1 VNLFPCATINLT
13 KVIGTTISHYR
24 VLSRI
29 ASGGMGVVYEA
40 EDLTLGRHV
49 AIKFLPDELAN
60 DHQALERFQREARAA
75 SALNHPNICTLH
87 EIGSENGRS
96 YIVMELLEGSTLKT
110 LIAGRPLELEQILDY
125 SIQIANALDAAHSK
139 SIVHR
144 DIKPANLFITT
155 RGHAKIL
162 DFGLAKQQFK
172 RKPVGAVAET
182 GLSAAVTADS
192 EFQTSPGVAVGTVA
206 YMSPE
211 QVRGKELD
219 ARTDLFSFGAVLY
232 EMATGIMPFRGETSG
247 VIFDAILNR
256 EPASLVRLNPEL
268 PHELERVVCR
278 ALEKDRD
285 LRFQSAAEMR
295 SELKRV
301 RRDLSSSR
309 HTAVVDQPTAARHEV
324 GPEKKWPRGKKTAI
338 GGIGLLLVL
347 IAAFVAYRA
356 VPRAPEF
363 NLQNMKMVQ
372 VTENGKATRVAISA
386 DGRYIAYALADGENQ
401 SLWVRQ
407 VATGSD
413 VQIVQPDLVTYQA
426 LAMSPDGNYIFFS
439 RSDKSN
445 AYFSYLYSIPVLGGT
460 PRLLEKDVDTA
471 PTWSPDGRRMVYLRG
486 VPQEGYILICAA
498 HGDGTGETVMAKVP
512 YSVEADIP
520 TPSWSPDG
528 RWITVPFY
536 KLERDRHK
544 FVLVLISPENGA
556 MRDFYTSETPIYAAR
571 WMPDGKAIILTRL
584 DPVTRRAQ
592 LYLLSYPQP
601 QLTRLTNDLS
611 TYSGESLDVTHDG
624 RSIASVQT
632 LAQTDLSISQG
643 GSPNN
648 TKQLLGGEE
657 LGESLMWLDENSLA
671 MNTPRGA
678 VITVGLNGKRAVLYS
693 GESPAVKVTPCR
705 AKNQILM
712 TVLDLKKNVREIELL
727 DRDSGAHSPMAEGEA
742 WGCSPDGAW
751 YIRSDQAESIFRQ
764 PFQSGGS
771 TLLAEHT
778 AAGAADV
785 SLSPD
790 GKRLVYVYQTSE
802 NGVFAPHAG
811 VVSADGGALI
821 ASIRFPAGITG
832 GLGWSK
838 SGDAYQF
845 AMTRGGAGNL
855 WEQAVSGGPP
865 RQITH
870 FAPGQNIRAFDWSPD
885 YKQLAVIGSRST
897 SNVVVLRDFR

>member
-1 VNLFPCATINLT
+1 
-13 KVIGTTISHYR
+13 VIGTTISHYR

-29 ASGGMGVVYEA
+29 AAGGMGVVYEA

-49 AIKFLPDELAN
+49 AIKFLPEELAN
-60 DHQALERFQREARAA
+60 DRGALERFQREARAA

-87 EIGSENGRS
+87 EIGSEGGRS

-110 LIAGRPLELEQILDY
+110 LIAGRPMEVVQILDLG
-125 SIQIANALDAAHSK
+125 IQIADALDAAHTK
-139 SIVHR
+139 GIVHR
-144 DIKPANLFITT
+144 DIKPANIFITT

-172 RKPVGAVAET
+172 RRPIGAAAEG
-182 GLSAAVTADS
+182 GLSSAMTADS
-192 EFQTSPGVAVGTVA
+192 EFQTGPGVAVGTVA

-232 EMATGIMPFRGETSG
+232 EMATGMVPFRGETSG

-256 EPASLVRLNPEL
+256 EPAPLVRLNPDL
-268 PHELERVVCR
+268 PPELEHIVCR

-295 SELKRV
+295 AELKRM
-301 RRDLSSSR
+301 RRDASSSG
-309 HTAVVDQPTAARHEV
+309 HTAVVADRTAVTSQPPSNRTSSFAR
-324 GPEKKWPRGKKTAI
+324 KFAL
-338 GGIGLLLVL
+338 GGIGLLIVL
-347 IAAFVAYRA
+347 IAAFLVYRA
-356 VPRAPEF
+356 LPRAPEF
-363 NLQNMKMVQ
+363 NLQNMKLVQ

-413 VQIVQPDLVTYQA
+413 VQILPPDLVVYQA

-445 AYFSYLYSIPVLGGT
+445 AFFSYLYSVPVLGGT

-486 VPQEGYILICAA
+486 VPQEGYLLVCAA
-498 HGDGTGETVMAKVP
+498 NGDGTGESILTKVP
-512 YSVEADIP
+512 YSVEAFFS

-528 RWITVPFY
+528 RWIAAPFS
-536 KLERDRHK
+536 KTEGDK
-544 FVLVLISPENGA
+544 SEFVLELISPENGE
-556 MRDFYTSETPIYAAR
+556 MHDFYASGTPIFATR
-571 WMPDGKAIILTRL
+571 WMPDGKAIIVSRL
-584 DPVTRRAQ
+584 DPATRRAQ
-592 LYLLSYPQP
+592 LYLLSYPKP

-611 TYSGESLDVTHDG
+611 TYSGESLDVTQDG
-624 RSIASVQT
+624 RAIASVQT
-632 LAQTDLSISQG
+632 LTQTDLWISQG

-657 LGESLMWLDENSLA
+657 LGESLTWLDEKTLA
-671 MNTPRGA
+671 MNTEKGA
-678 VITVGLNGKRAVLYS
+678 VITLGLNGKRAVLYS
-693 GESPAVKVTPCR
+693 GESPAIRVEACR
-705 AKNQILM
+705 AKDQILL
-712 TVLDLKKNVREIELL
+712 TVLDLKKNVPESELL
-727 DRDSGAHSPMAEGEA
+727 DRDSGALSPLAQGEA

-751 YIRSDQAESIFRQ
+751 YIRSDQSESIFRQ
-764 PFQSGGS
+764 PFPTGASR
-771 TLLAEHT
+771 LLADHT
-778 AAGAADV
+778 AVGAADAT
-785 SLSPD
+785 LSAD
-790 GKRLVYVYQTSE
+790 GKQLLYVYQASE
-802 NGVFAPHAG
+802 NGVFAPLAG
-811 VVSADGGALI
+811 VVNTDGGHRV
-821 ASIRFPAGITG
+821 ASIKFPPGITG
-832 GLGWSK
+832 GLQWSK
-838 SGDAYQF
+838 SGDAFQF

-865 RQITH
+865 KQITH
-870 FAPGQNIRAFDWSPD
+870 LPPGQSIRAFAWSPD
-885 YKQLAVIGSRST
+885 YKQLAIIGSRST
-897 SNVVVLRDFR
+897 SNVVVLRDFK